1 MKPRVMIVDDE
12 ETIRKLLKGRLEREG
27 VEVFSAGNAQEAESV
42 FNQATAQGGAP
53 ISVLVTDLK
62 MPGRDGF
69 SLMDWVRSRDERCK
83 VVLITGHGEKEVAI
97 QALKR
102 GGSDYLEKPF
112 DLEEFTHAV
121 KRCINEYRLETER
134 ADRVAALEAR
144 VERTEGKGADDYWFV
159 SKSPSMGKVNEWIS
173 VLRRESMRGEGEEPT
188 VLILG
193 ESGTGKE
200 GIARMVHAGSRRG
213 RGPWVAVNCANF
225 NEQLLESELFGHEK
239 GAFTG
244 ATSLKRGLFEI
255 ARGGTLFLDEIAEM
269 EPKLQAK
276 LLRVIQEKTFRR
288 VGGTA
293 DMTTDVRVVAAT
305 HARLEE
311 GVRTGKFREDLYHR
325 VSRVVVEVPALRE
338 RTQDIVP
345 MAQQFAER
353 AFGKRGKKFPGF
365 SAESQAAL
373 QGYRWPGNVRELLN
387 VVERAALVDRDTGK
401 TVDVC
406 PFMGVQ
412 PASQMA
418 QHMSYPTPLT
428 LVQGGGGAG
437 ATVATTS
444 STVQGTV
451 QPTAQ
456 KDPVVLT
463 LQDPI
468 ESYTSLKKRWSLSFE
483 REYLAAMLA
492 RHGGNVSAAARE
504 AHLDRS
510 NFLRLLRRHRMTA
523 QEFRH
528 DEMDDSASSIQKKAA

>member
-27 VEVFSAGNAQEAESV
+27 VEVFAAGNAQEAETA
-42 FNQATAQGGAP
+42 FNQASAQGGAP
-53 ISVLVTDLK
+53 IGVLVTDLK

-102 GGSDYLEKPF
+102 GGTDYLEKPF

-121 KRCINEYRLETER
+121 KRCMNEYRLESER

-144 VERTEGKGADDYWFV
+144 VERSEGKGSDEFWFV
-159 SKSPSMGKVNEWIS
+159 SKSSSMSKVNEWIS

-188 VLILG
+188 VLVLG

-200 GIARMVHAGSRRG
+200 GIARMIHAGSRRG

-244 ATSLKRGLFEI
+244 ATALKRGLFEI
-255 ARGGTLFLDEIAEM
+255 AKGGTLFLDEIAEM
-269 EPKLQAK
+269 EPKLQAR

-293 DMTTDVRVVAAT
+293 DLSTDVRVIAAT
-305 HARLEE
+305 HAHLEE

-325 VSRVVVEVPALRE
+325 VSRVVVEVPSLRE
-338 RTQDIVP
+338 RSQDIVP

-353 AFGKRGKKFPGF
+353 AFGRRGKKFSGF

-387 VVERAALVDRDTGK
+387 VVERAALVDRGAGK
-401 TVDVC
+401 AVDVC

-412 PASQMA
+412 PASQMT
-418 QHMSYPTPLT
+418 HVTPLT
-428 LVQGGGGAG
+428 LVPGTGGGTG
-437 ATVATTS
+437 ATVATTA
-444 STVQGTV
+444 
-451 QPTAQ
+451 PTTQ
-456 KDPVVLT
+456 RDPVVLT

-528 DEMDDSASSIQKKAA
+528 DEVDDSASSIQKKAA